1 MSHALFTCWAG
12 MAHPGSE
19 QGRAAGIGAMGDQA
33 ERVFGSMSTTL
44 HTLSSRAFTWRSVEE
59 CSRPH
64 FQSTSWT
71 LLVDF
76 VGASAL
82 PCRCGPRDATVSLT
96 RTHTSHIKPVPSWSQ
111 TSGAINQ
118 QPGTGQRL
126 AHDQLRH
133 CIERGASPRP
143 GRRGHEREAVWRLTP
158 YTNPPE
164 TALGTGW
171 RTGGRGRID
180 GTHKRR
186 ARG

>member
-44 HTLSSRAFTWRSVEE
+44 HSFSSRAFTWRSVKE

-71 LLVDF
+71 LPVDF

-82 PCRCGPRDATVSLT
+82 PCTCGPRDATVSLT

-111 TSGAINQ
+111 TSGVILQARCAG
-118 QPGTGQRL
+118 PRRRTRRRRAGTR
-126 AHDQLRH
+126 RT
-133 CIERGASPRP
+133 RGYRAGVRRP
-143 GRRGHEREAVWRLTP
+143 GGRVHRGVAMAPVLANLRDNEYKRP
-158 YTNPPE
+158 
-164 TALGTGW
+164 
-171 RTGGRGRID
+171 RTSSSR
-180 GTHKRR
+180 
-186 ARG
+186 